1 MFLLALTLALAAPP
15 SAAGT
20 VSVEAPPITSS
31 QPGTVQVVADP
42 TQARTLCTALLPSE
56 RLATKG
62 DVVARAQAEDEQ
74 DARRE
79 AALAGRYRVMVP
91 AERLKFGSYDRD
103 EQELTLSDRTFLAA
117 ANGTLH
123 LWMVSRAGLPVAA
136 DPATAQRL
144 AQAAA
149 QRKLT
154 LALTFTLPDDEDAA
168 YCANVSGSHH
178 YGLGV
183 EPFSWEY
190 AVDGQVLAR
199 GGEGGDRP
207 LVTAAQ
213 GARPR
218 VEVSDPYGAGGRE
231 ARQALEAAAPDLVTC
246 YQHALEENPSL
257 DGTLVA
263 EVDLSAGQSV
273 RVAAD
278 SVQDEG
284 LTRCVMGVVSRAR
297 FPRAGATRLDIP
309 IHFLLEA
316 PTADAR

>member
-1 MFLLALTLALAAPP
+1 MLSLALTLALAAPQ

-42 TQARTLCTALLPSE
+42 TQARALCAALLPSE

-62 DVVARAQAEDEQ
+62 NVVERAQAEDEQ
-74 DARRE
+74 DVRRE
-79 AALAGRYRVMVP
+79 AALAGRYRVVVP
-91 AERLKFGSYDRD
+91 ADRLKFGPYDRD
-103 EQELTLSDRTFLAA
+103 EQLLTLSDRTFLAA
-117 ANGTLH
+117 ANGALYV
-123 LWMVSRAGLPVAA
+123 WAVSQAGLPVAA
-136 DPATAQRL
+136 DPSTAKRI
-144 AQAAA
+144 AQAAVE
-149 QRKLT
+149 RKLT
-154 LALTFTLPDDEDAA
+154 LALTFTMPDDEDEA
-168 YCANVSGSHH
+168 YCANVAGSHQ

-183 EPFSWEY
+183 EPFAWEY

-218 VEVSDPYGAGGRE
+218 VAVSDPYGAGGRE
-231 ARQALEAAAPDLVTC
+231 ARQVLEASASDLQGC
-246 YQHALEENPSL
+246 YQQALKENPGL

-263 EVDLSAGQSV
+263 EVDLSSGQSV

-278 SVQDEG
+278 SVQDDG

-297 FPRAGATRLDIP
+297 FPRGGPSRLDIP
-309 IHFLLEA
+309 IHFLLEP

>member
-1 MFLLALTLALAAPP
+1 MFSLALTLALALAAPP

-20 VSVEAPPITSS
+20 VLVEAPPITSS
-31 QPGTVQVVADP
+31 QPGTVQVVTDP
-42 TQARTLCTALLPSE
+42 TQARALCTALLPSE

-123 LWMVSRAGLPVAA
+123 LWMVSQAGLPVAV

-154 LALTFTLPDDEDAA
+154 LALTFTLPDVTMIDAHSVIVTGKGYGA
-168 YCANVSGSHH
+168 TQVMVLNHAGRMLLDSRVTVSA
-178 YGLGV
+178 
-183 EPFSWEY
+183 PD
-190 AVDGQVLAR
+190 DGHLTLYR
-199 GGEGGDRP
+199 GGAPSEFSCS
-207 LVTAAQ
+207 
-213 GARPR
+213 PR
-218 VEVSDPYGAGGRE
+218 C
-231 ARQALEAAAPDLVTC
+231 QALGPKAAAP
-246 YQHALEENPSL
+246 
-257 DGTLVA
+257 
-263 EVDLSAGQSV
+263 
-273 RVAAD
+273 AA
-278 SVQDEG
+278 
-284 LTRCVMGVVSRAR
+284 A
-297 FPRAGATRLDIP
+297 
-309 IHFLLEA
+309 A
-316 PTADAR
+316 P

>member
-1 MFLLALTLALAAPP
+1 MLSLALSLALAAPQ
-15 SAAGT
+15 SAAGK
-20 VSVEAPPITSS
+20 VPVEAPPITSG
-31 QPGTVQVVADP
+31 QPGAVQVIADP
-42 TQARTLCTALLPSE
+42 TQVRGLCAALLPPD

-62 DVVARAQAEDEQ
+62 DVVARAQAETQQ
-74 DARRE
+74 DVRRE
-79 AALAGRYRVMVP
+79 AALAGRYRVVVP
-91 AERLKFGSYDRD
+91 ADRLKFGPYDRD
-103 EQELTLSDRTFLAA
+103 EQQLTLSDRTFLAA

-123 LWMVSRAGLPVAA
+123 LWAVSQEGLPVAA
-136 DPATAQRL
+136 DVAAAQRI
-144 AQAAA
+144 AQAAT

-168 YCANVSGSHH
+168 YCTNVAGSQQ

-190 AVDGQVLAR
+190 VVDGQVLAR

-207 LVTAAQ
+207 LLTAAQ

-218 VEVSDPYGAGGRE
+218 VAVSDPYGAGGRE
-231 ARQALEAAAPDLVTC
+231 ARRAVEATAPDLVSC
-246 YQHALEENPSL
+246 YQQALRENPAL

-278 SVQDEG
+278 SVQDDG
-284 LTRCVMGVVSRAR
+284 LTRCVMGVISRAR
-297 FPRAGATRLDIP
+297 IPRAGASRLDIP

-316 PTADAR
+316 PTSDAG

>member
-1 MFLLALTLALAAPP
+1 MLSLALTLALAAPQ
-15 SAAGT
+15 SAPGT
-20 VSVEAPPITSS
+20 VTVDAPPITTS

-42 TQARTLCTALLPSE
+42 TQARALCAALLPAE
-56 RLATKG
+56 RLPTKG
-62 DVVARAQAEDEQ
+62 DVVARAQAESEQ
-74 DARRE
+74 EARRE
-79 AALAGRYRVMVP
+79 AALAGRYRVVVP
-91 AERLKFGSYDRD
+91 AERLKFAPYDRD
-103 EQELTLSDRTFLAA
+103 ERELTLSDRTFLAA
-117 ANGTLH
+117 ANGALH
-123 LWMVSRAGLPVAA
+123 LWAVSQAGLPVAA
-136 DPATAQRL
+136 DVAAAQRI
-144 AQAAA
+144 AQAAT

-168 YCANVSGSHH
+168 YCTNVAGSQQ

-183 EPFSWEY
+183 EPFAWEY
-190 AVDGQVLAR
+190 VVDGQVLAR

-207 LVTAAQ
+207 LLTAAQ

-218 VEVSDPYGAGGRE
+218 VAVSDPYGAGGRE
-231 ARQALEAAAPDLVTC
+231 ARQAVEAHAADLQGC
-246 YQHALEENPSL
+246 YQQALRENPGL

-278 SVQDEG
+278 SVQDDG

-297 FPRAGATRLDIP
+297 FPRAGASRLDIP

-316 PTADAR
+316 PTADAG